1 MPQVSF
7 RWGAL
12 ISSQTQPDV
21 TLRWA
26 NHRRHKHYCCLCRH
40 YKYRLLLQR
49 WEWKVFMF
57 YCERWLT
64 WHVWWNRCC
73 HMHSRCT
80 NIQKSAKLPS
90 FYYVA
95 KRLKRRAA
103 RRQQGK
109 KTLQSCCGWRKP
121 VWMSRCSRA
130 KSEITGRGYDWIF
143 FVLLVGKK
151 GKKKNLET
159 LWWWCWWH
167 HLNGIER
174 GPPIEQYVHT
184 YKHAWMASREKILD
198 WMYFMTWIRNL
209 ETL

>member
-49 WEWKVFMF
+49 WEWKVSVF

-90 FYYVA
+90 FYCVA

-109 KTLQSCCGWRKP
+109 KTLQSCCWWRKP

-143 FVLLVGKK
+143 FLLVGKK
-151 GKKKNLET
+151 GKKKSGNAVMVLVT
-159 LWWWCWWH
+159 SSQWNWARSAYWTVRTH
-167 HLNGIER
+167 I
-174 GPPIEQYVHT
+174 
-184 YKHAWMASREKILD
+184 
-198 WMYFMTWIRNL
+198 
-209 ETL
+209 